1 MSLYCSEVA
10 VLHSA
15 FALVE
20 KQIGKEKL
28 QKISKEKCESPVKIV
43 CKALDEIVHGLEE
56 ENTTEEQIEWQE
68 KLHDMLL
75 YKVCQSYDT
84 NLPIIDENSVLD
96 KTDMVTQIFPSFG
109 IAFYT
114 EIIKRCGW
122 TTMFLSRLE
131 SLPIEMARDIF
142 KDILHVSSTNLND
155 SDITLMLELLDF
167 VLSRLFTKSCDET
180 FLSPFTDESA
190 ERSLIVSAIVNIL
203 KHFQDY
209 DLVKFHDNVSN
220 ENVNFQIFHI
230 LNKKTLLQNFLL
242 QLFLLG
248 VLSIPSE
255 DFNLNNLKRWFYLNI
270 RGKEIDFKENEY
282 TQPSQMF
289 YKSTGLGKYNKNSQ
303 KVVVFDLDLESVQVL
318 QKTFPLEMWTLV
330 VTKLLHLET
339 CKHALDI
346 TQSDSVFTTIQLS
359 KCPLQICMPDN
370 TPDKSKID
378 SKVIN
383 LECSVSNLVAISFH
397 IFSEHKFLAP
407 EDLAVLGRSE
417 SNIIDID
424 METVIWRVE
433 KRQPGFK
440 DCIEELLK
448 NNYPEN
454 WTDSKLMKTLHRNL
468 DLLSVDGTLYKMY
481 DLVVELESV
490 VSQQD
495 VLAVN
500 KLVTSAFVKL
510 PTEVRDRHIH
520 DVYQKYRYWPK
531 KDSVS
536 SGEITAAFNKLT
548 SCGPSSKVNDVY
560 KQMLQ
565 NPELVLQYIVERAI
579 TSKDQVSI
587 YTEILKSVP
596 SICKTCHHSNSHM
609 TLLVYTL
616 GGYLQ
621 TQTLTLKDQKN
632 VLKFIMETC
641 MPEEYLKDSGS
652 LLDPVQF
659 LEKSVLPY
667 LNVDNLY
674 ANSLPVTTCFALEM
688 FMKVVEAIPRMN
700 GLKEEQE
707 KKYIMKIFTEV
718 NFPAV
723 FLCLCE
729 LAHECIDLSDADEFI
744 ASQKLKIK
752 ENLYTLWLHLDYRN
766 YISEEFL
773 SIQGEWLEEEMTRL
787 DFTIQLLILG
797 YIAPEK
803 LKKACH
809 NICNDLAQSS
819 DTNIVDIFRMFSIN
833 ETTLTVIGHLFN
845 EVDLQLDPHSIVL
858 ALVQV
863 LPTLVDESWVNC
875 WSFVGRMLNQEK
887 LAIRYKVQGS
897 REVVTGHSSGCHELI
912 ESQLL
917 YEVTTLLQYTDVRQ
931 NKLVLNNYLK
941 SYVKFLKE
949 YIVVDDEGLK
959 TEEERGFLLSEVFS
973 HVVRGMWWMD
983 DSDSDPCNILLLD
996 IVCSMEDV
1004 TINTGEKKVL
1014 IENIE
1019 DCVCFIKNKDTLS
1032 MVDKKLKDISKN
1044 LND

>member
-20 KQIGKEKL
+20 KQIGKEKF
-28 QKISKEKCESPVKIV
+28 QTISKENCESPVKIV
-43 CKALDEIVHGLEE
+43 CKALEEIVHGLEE

-84 NLPIIDENSVLD
+84 NQPIIDENSVLD

-122 TTMFLSRLE
+122 TIMFLSRLE
-131 SLPIEMARDIF
+131 SLPIEIARDIF
-142 KDILHVSSTNLND
+142 KDVLRVSSTDMND

-180 FLSPFTDESA
+180 FLSPFSEEST
-190 ERSLIVSAIVNIL
+190 ERSLNVSAIVTTL

-209 DLVKFHDNVSN
+209 DLGKFYDNVSN
-220 ENVNFQIFHI
+220 ENVIFHI
-230 LNKKTLLQNFLL
+230 LCKKTLLQNFLL

-248 VLSIPSE
+248 VISIPSE
-255 DFNLNNLKRWFYLNI
+255 NLNLNNLKRWFYLNI
-270 RGKEIDFKENEY
+270 RGKEINFKDNKY
-282 TQPSQMF
+282 TQPSLKF
-289 YKSTGLGKYNKNSQ
+289 YKNSNLGKYSKTS
-303 KVVVFDLDLESVQVL
+303 KKMVVLELDLESIQVL

-330 VTKLLHLET
+330 VTRLLRLEI
-339 CKHALDI
+339 CKSVLDI
-346 TQSDSVFTTIQLS
+346 TQSDSVLTTIQLS
-359 KCPLQICMPDN
+359 KCPLQISMPDN
-370 TPDKSKID
+370 TSDKSKIK
-378 SKVIN
+378 SKKIN
-383 LECSVSNLVAISFH
+383 LECSLLNLVAINFH
-397 IFSEHKFLAP
+397 VFSKHKFLTP
-407 EDLAVLGRSE
+407 EDLAILRRSE
-417 SNIIDID
+417 SDIIDFDI
-424 METVIWRVE
+424 ETMIWRLE

-448 NNYPEN
+448 NKYTEY
-454 WTDSKLMKTLHRNL
+454 WTDSELMKTLHRNL

-481 DLVVELESV
+481 DLVVELESA
-490 VSQQD
+490 VSQED
-495 VLAVN
+495 VLAVS
-500 KLVTSAFVKL
+500 KLVTSAFVRL
-510 PTEVRDRHIH
+510 PTEIRDRHIH

-531 KDSVS
+531 QDSVS

-565 NPELVLQYIVERAI
+565 NPELVLQYIVEQAI

-587 YTEILKSVP
+587 HTEILKSVP

-609 TLLVYTL
+609 NLLVNTL

-621 TQTLTLKDQKN
+621 TKTLTLKDQKN
-632 VLKFIMETC
+632 ALKFIVETC
-641 MPEEYLKDSGS
+641 MPEEYLNDSGS

-659 LEKSVLPY
+659 LETSVLPY
-667 LNVDNLY
+667 INVDNLY
-674 ANSLPVTTCFALEM
+674 ANSSPVTACFALEM
-688 FMKVVEAIPRMN
+688 FIKVVEAIPKIN

-707 KKYIMKIFTEV
+707 KSYIRKIFKKV

-723 FLCLCE
+723 FLCLCQ
-729 LAHECIDLSDADEFI
+729 LAHECIDLSDMNEFM

-752 ENLYTLWLHLDYRN
+752 ENLHTLWFHLDNRN
-766 YISEEFL
+766 YFAEEFL
-773 SIQGEWLEEEMTRL
+773 SIQGEWLEKEMTSL
-787 DFTIQLLILG
+787 DFTVQLLILG

-803 LKKACH
+803 LKKTCD
-809 NICNDLAQSS
+809 NICNDLTQSS
-819 DTNIVDIFRMFSIN
+819 DTNIVDILRMNSIN
-833 ETTLTVIGHLFN
+833 ETTQTVIHRLFD
-845 EVDLQLDPHSIVL
+845 EVDLQLDPHSTVL

-863 LPTLVDESWVNC
+863 LPSLVDGLWRNC
-875 WSFVGRMLNQEK
+875 LSFVGSMIYLENLEV
-887 LAIRYKVQGS
+887 RYKVQGQ
-897 REVVTGHSSGCHELI
+897 EVYTGYPSVLFSQMA

-917 YEVTTLLQYTDVRQ
+917 YEVTTLLQYTDVPQ

-949 YIVVDDEGLK
+949 DIVIEDEG
-959 TEEERGFLLSEVFS
+959 EEEEKGFLLSEVFS
-973 HVVRGMWWMD
+973 HVVRGISWMD
-983 DSDSDPCNILLLD
+983 DSDSDPCNVLLLD
-996 IVCSMEDV
+996 IVCSMDHMYFDSE
-1004 TINTGEKKVL
+1004 EKRVL
-1014 IENIE
+1014 IQNIA
-1019 DCVCFIKNKDTLS
+1019 DCVHFIKNKHTRS
-1032 MVDKKLKDISKN
+1032 MVNKKLKDILKN
-1044 LND
+1044 LYD

>member
-20 KQIGKEKL
+20 KQIGKEKF
-28 QKISKEKCESPVKIV
+28 QTISKENCESPVKIV
-43 CKALDEIVHGLEE
+43 CKALEEIVHGLEE

-84 NLPIIDENSVLD
+84 NQPIIDENSVLD

-122 TTMFLSRLE
+122 TIMFLSRLE
-131 SLPIEMARDIF
+131 SLPIEIARDIF
-142 KDILHVSSTNLND
+142 KDVLRVSSTDMND

-180 FLSPFTDESA
+180 FLSPFSEEST
-190 ERSLIVSAIVNIL
+190 ERSLNVSAIVTTL

-209 DLVKFHDNVSN
+209 DLGKFYDNVSN
-220 ENVNFQIFHI
+220 ENVIFHI
-230 LNKKTLLQNFLL
+230 LCKKTLLQNFLL

-248 VLSIPSE
+248 VISIPSE
-255 DFNLNNLKRWFYLNI
+255 NLNLNNLKRWFYLNI
-270 RGKEIDFKENEY
+270 RGKEINFKDNKY
-282 TQPSQMF
+282 TQPSLKF
-289 YKSTGLGKYNKNSQ
+289 YKNSNLGKYSKTS
-303 KVVVFDLDLESVQVL
+303 KKMVVLELDLESIQVL

-330 VTKLLHLET
+330 VTRLLRLEI
-339 CKHALDI
+339 CKSVLDI
-346 TQSDSVFTTIQLS
+346 TQSDSVLTTIQLS
-359 KCPLQICMPDN
+359 KCPLQISMPDN
-370 TPDKSKID
+370 TSDKSKIK
-378 SKVIN
+378 SKKIN
-383 LECSVSNLVAISFH
+383 LECSLLNLVAINFH
-397 IFSEHKFLAP
+397 VFSKHKFLTP
-407 EDLAVLGRSE
+407 EDLAILRRSE
-417 SNIIDID
+417 SDIIDFDI
-424 METVIWRVE
+424 ETMIWRLE

-448 NNYPEN
+448 NKYTEY
-454 WTDSKLMKTLHRNL
+454 WTDSELMKTLHRNL

-481 DLVVELESV
+481 DLVVELESA
-490 VSQQD
+490 VSQED
-495 VLAVN
+495 VLA
-500 KLVTSAFVKL
+500 LVTSAFVRL
-510 PTEVRDRHIH
+510 PTEIRDRHIH

-531 KDSVS
+531 QDSVS

-565 NPELVLQYIVERAI
+565 NPELVLQYIVEQAI

-587 YTEILKSVP
+587 HTEILKSVP

-609 TLLVYTL
+609 NLLVNTL

-621 TQTLTLKDQKN
+621 TKTLTLKDQKN
-632 VLKFIMETC
+632 ALKFIVETC
-641 MPEEYLKDSGS
+641 MPEEYLNDSGS

-659 LEKSVLPY
+659 LETSVLPY
-667 LNVDNLY
+667 INVDNLY
-674 ANSLPVTTCFALEM
+674 ANSSPVTACFALEM
-688 FMKVVEAIPRMN
+688 FIKVVEAIPKIN

-707 KKYIMKIFTEV
+707 KSYIRKIFKKV

-723 FLCLCE
+723 FLCLCQ
-729 LAHECIDLSDADEFI
+729 LAHECIDLSDMNEFM

-752 ENLYTLWLHLDYRN
+752 ENLHTLWFHLDNRN
-766 YISEEFL
+766 YFAEEFL
-773 SIQGEWLEEEMTRL
+773 SIQGEWLEKEMTSL
-787 DFTIQLLILG
+787 DFTVQLLILG

-803 LKKACH
+803 LKKTCD
-809 NICNDLAQSS
+809 NICNDLTQSS
-819 DTNIVDIFRMFSIN
+819 DTNIVDILRMNSIN
-833 ETTLTVIGHLFN
+833 ETTQTVIHRLFD
-845 EVDLQLDPHSIVL
+845 EVDLQLDPHSTVL

-863 LPTLVDESWVNC
+863 LPSLVDGLWRNC
-875 WSFVGRMLNQEK
+875 LSFVGSMIYLENLEV
-887 LAIRYKVQGS
+887 RYKVQGQ
-897 REVVTGHSSGCHELI
+897 EVYTGYPSVLFSQMA

-917 YEVTTLLQYTDVRQ
+917 YEVTTLLQYTDVPQ

-949 YIVVDDEGLK
+949 DIVIEDEG
-959 TEEERGFLLSEVFS
+959 EEEEKGFLLSEVFS
-973 HVVRGMWWMD
+973 HVVRGISWMD
-983 DSDSDPCNILLLD
+983 DSDSDPCNVLLLD
-996 IVCSMEDV
+996 IVCSMDHMYFDSE
-1004 TINTGEKKVL
+1004 EKRVL
-1014 IENIE
+1014 IQNIA
-1019 DCVCFIKNKDTLS
+1019 DCVHFIKNKHTRS
-1032 MVDKKLKDISKN
+1032 MVNKKLKDILKN
-1044 LND
+1044 LYD